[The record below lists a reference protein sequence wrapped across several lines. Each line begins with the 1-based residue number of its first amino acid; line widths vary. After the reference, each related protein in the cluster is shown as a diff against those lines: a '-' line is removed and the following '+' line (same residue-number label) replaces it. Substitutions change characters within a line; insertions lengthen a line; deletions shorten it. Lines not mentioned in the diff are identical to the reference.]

1 MFRQGHGDLSTFLFP
16 DRPCIQTDNC
26 SNNTNTCACVIIKLP
41 MVRRSNMS
49 EVVPDIW
56 GLWKHARAYKEV
68 GTQPIF
74 QFLLTTPC
82 PELIR
87 ISLHWRFM
95 PKKKNI
101 YHHHHHHACMHA
113 CMHALILDHVYFKLL
128 TEKVPQL
135 RNPSQNL

>member
-82 PELIR
+82 PELIPY
-87 ISLHWRFM
+87 ILTLTIHA
-95 PKKKNI
+95 KKKEYI
-101 YHHHHHHACMHA
+101 SSSSSSCMHA